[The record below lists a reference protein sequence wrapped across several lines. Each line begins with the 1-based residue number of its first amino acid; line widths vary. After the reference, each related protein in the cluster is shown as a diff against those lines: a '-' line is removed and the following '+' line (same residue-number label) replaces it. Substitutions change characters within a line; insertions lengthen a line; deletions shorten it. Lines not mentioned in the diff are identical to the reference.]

1 MSSRKDNYLD
11 SIIFERM
18 SAPAGGDDLRSVG
31 GHRLYQKAVRLLL
44 SATVS

>member
-1 MSSRKDNYLD
+1 MPSRKDNYLD
-11 SIIFERM
+11 TIILERM
-18 SAPAGGDDLRSVG
+18 SAPAGDDGLRPTG